1 MKTVAGYFVRKPN
14 EADDEDD
21 EESNTS
27 GNGNSQGL
35 VDNFKRNIG
44 NAWNSLAYGK
54 WRRKEDI
61 LEDCNS
67 QIWLLG
73 RCYLPEGQ
81 GSSYEEN
88 CPLFFQDYNSRI
100 WLTYRRDFPPLIPTN
115 KTTDCGWGCM
125 IRSAQ
130 MLVAQALTIL
140 FCGRAYRRISKPNIE
155 MLQTIIKLF
164 EDKYD
169 ADLSLHRLMTIATT
183 QTDEKAV
190 GQWYSPSRSLALL
203 RDAINNSQH
212 HLLQNIRIYLSA
224 DNCIVTSEVE
234 ILSCGWTKAIILVV
248 CLRLGTKKIN
258 DCYKHH
264 IKSVLSMES
273 SVGLVG
279 GKPKHS
285 VYFVGFHGDYL
296 FDLDPHFA
304 QKYSSL
310 GSSNEN
316 DDDQKIWDTFHCQK
330 PTRMAIE
337 EMDPSCAVG
346 FLVKSQQEFNQL
358 IQQLSDSGI
367 IENQSKRAL
376 KRTKKSTNEGNS
388 LFSVIDERIPSELML
403 SEYETPNLAD
413 DEDELHGFEV
423 V

>member
-1 MKTVAGYFVRKPN
+1 MKTVTAYFDRKP
-14 EADDEDD
+14 DESDD
-21 EESNTS
+21 EESQAS
-27 GNGNSQGL
+27 ANGNSAGI
-35 VDNFKRNIG
+35 VNNFKRNIG

-81 GSSYEEN
+81 GASYEEN

-100 WLTYRRDFPPLIPTN
+100 WLTYRRDFPPLTPTN

-130 MLVAQALTIL
+130 MLVAQALTTL
-140 FCGRAYRRISKPNIE
+140 FCGRAYRRISRPNIE
-155 MLQTIIKLF
+155 MLQTLIKLF
-164 EDKYD
+164 EDKD
-169 ADLSLHRLMTIATT
+169 EADLGLHRLMSIATS

-203 RDAINNSQH
+203 RDAINTSQH
-212 HLLQNIRIYLSA
+212 HLLQNVRIYLSA
-224 DNCIVTSEVE
+224 DNCVVTSEVE
-234 ILSCGWTKAIILVV
+234 ILSCGWTKAIILVICV
-248 CLRLGTKKIN
+248 RLGTKRIN
-258 DCYKHH
+258 ECYKHH
-264 IKSVLSMES
+264 VKSVLSMES
-273 SVGLVG
+273 SIGLVG

-285 VYFVGFHGDYL
+285 VYFIGFHGEYL

-304 QKYSSL
+304 QKYSNL
-310 GSSNEN
+310 DEN
-316 DDDQKIWDTFHCQK
+316 DDSKIWETFHCQK
-330 PTRMAIE
+330 PTRMLIE
-337 EMDPSCAVG
+337 EMDPSLAVG
-346 FLVKSQQEFNQL
+346 FLVKSQAEFNQL

-367 IENQSKRAL
+367 IENQSSRAL
-376 KRTKKSTNEGNS
+376 KRSKSAHEGNS
-388 LFSVIDERIPSELML
+388 LFSVMDERIPSELML